1 MGSDDNITFQAVPAP
16 RDHHEYAEAIRQ
28 FALAQGADEA
38 SAKLSAMC
46 YLEHHGCLTD
56 AHVPPD
62 IRRLLR
68 KAYKTT
74 IAPRMK
80 AGKAQ

>member
-1 MGSDDNITFQAVPAP
+1 MGSDDNITWQAVPAP
-16 RDHHEYAEAIRQ
+16 RDHFEYAESIRQ

-56 AHVPPD
+56 AHVPPK
-62 IRRLLR
+62 IRALLR
-68 KAYKTT
+68 KAYRTT
-74 IAPRMK
+74 IAPRFE
-80 AGKAQ
+80 AEKAQ